1 MEEVESAPVMAR
13 DAAGEGVPTQGWET
27 TPTPPAGRK
36 PYSGAELRA
45 DLYALGLSVEELAQF
60 LGVKPSRVKAW
71 ISGAIIRIP
80 EDVAPR
86 VEALLAEQETVI
98 SAMQEAIAKGLV
110 VVLPRNSQGRAGRWL
125 LAAAAKIRRKNRDAR
140 FVWSPPLSRRAVR
153 LERILHAA
161 GITQVPQPMTFP
173 LAPGRPLPRQLH
185 PPFLI
190 YTIPNDNDDGGGGS
204 VTGEAQLLFARPGD
218 GFYGPEETWEAW
230 LERNINSLPEGA
242 EPTRIHY
249 PTSPAT

>member
-1 MEEVESAPVMAR
+1 MAR
-13 DAAGEGVPTQGWET
+13 DAAGEGVPTQGWDT

-45 DLYALGLSVEELAQF
+45 DLYALGLSVEELAQI

-98 SAMQEAIAKGLV
+98 TAMQEAIAKDLV

-125 LAAAAKIRRKNRDAR
+125 LAAAAKIRRENRDAR
-140 FVWSPPLSRRAVR
+140 IKWSPPLSRRAVR
-153 LERILHAA
+153 LERLLHAA
-161 GITQVPQPMTFP
+161 GITQVPQSMTFP
-173 LAPGRPLPRQLH
+173 LAPGRPLPRQLQ
-185 PPFLI
+185 PPILT
-190 YTIPNDNDDGGGGS
+190 YTTTNDGGL

-218 GFYGPEETWEAW
+218 GFYGPAETWEAW
-230 LERNINSLPEGA
+230 LERNIDSLPEGA
-242 EPTRIHY
+242 EPTRIHH
-249 PTSPAT
+249 PTPPAT

>member
-1 MEEVESAPVMAR
+1 MAEIVVAR
-13 DAAGEGVPTQGWET
+13 DAVGEGVPTQGWET
-27 TPTPPAGRK
+27 TPPHPGGRK

-45 DLYALGLSVEELAQF
+45 DLYALGLSVEELAQV

-98 SAMQEAIAKGLV
+98 TAMQEAIAKGLV

-125 LAAAAKIRRKNRDAR
+125 LAAAAKIRRENRNAR
-140 FVWSPPLSRRAVR
+140 IKWSPPLSRRAVR

-161 GITQVPQPMTFP
+161 GITQVPQSMTFP

-185 PPFLI
+185 PPILT
-190 YTIPNDNDDGGGGS
+190 YTLPNDNDDGGL
-204 VTGEAQLLFARPGD
+204 VTGEAQLLFARPSD

-230 LERNINSLPEGA
+230 LERNIDSLPEGA
-242 EPTRIHY
+242 EPIRIHY
-249 PTSPAT
+249 PASPAD

>member
-1 MEEVESAPVMAR
+1 MEGAESEPVVAR
-13 DAAGEGVPTQGWET
+13 DVVGEGVPTQGWET

-36 PYSGAELRA
+36 RYSGAELRA
-45 DLYALGLSVEELAQF
+45 DLYALGLSVEELAQV

-98 SAMQEAIAKGLV
+98 SAMQEAIAKDLV

-125 LAAAAKIRRKNRDAR
+125 LAAAAKIRRENRDAR
-140 FVWSPPLSRRAVR
+140 LVWSPPLSRRAVR

-161 GITQVPQPMTFP
+161 GITQVPQSMTFP
-173 LAPGRPLPRQLH
+173 LAPGRLLPRQLH
-185 PPFLI
+185 PPILT
-190 YTIPNDNDDGGGGS
+190 YTIADDGGL

-230 LERNINSLPEGA
+230 LERNINSLPEDA
-242 EPTRIHY
+242 EPTRIHH
-249 PTSPAT
+249 PTPPAD

>member
-1 MEEVESAPVMAR
+1 MEGADSEPVVAR
-13 DAAGEGVPTQGWET
+13 DAVGEGVPTQGWET

-45 DLYALGLSVEELAQF
+45 DLYALGLSVEELAQV

-98 SAMQEAIAKGLV
+98 TAMQEAIAKGLV

-125 LAAAAKIRRKNRDAR
+125 LAAAAKIRRENRDAR

-185 PPFLI
+185 PAILT
-190 YTIPNDNDDGGGGS
+190 YTIPNDNDDDDGS

-230 LERNINSLPEGA
+230 LERNIDSLPEGA
-242 EPTRIHY
+242 EPTRIHH
-249 PTSPAT
+249 PTPPAD

>member
-1 MEEVESAPVMAR
+1 MEGAESKPVVAR
-13 DAAGEGVPTQGWET
+13 DAVGEGVPTQGWET
-27 TPTPPAGRK
+27 TPPHPAGRK

-45 DLYALGLSVEELAQF
+45 DLYALGLSVEELAQI

-98 SAMQEAIAKGLV
+98 TAMQEAIAKGLV

-125 LAAAAKIRRKNRDAR
+125 LAAAAKIRRENRDAR

-161 GITQVPQPMTFP
+161 GITQVPQSMTFP

-185 PPFLI
+185 PPILT
-190 YTIPNDNDDGGGGS
+190 YTLPSDNDDGGGS

-218 GFYGPEETWEAW
+218 GFYGPAETWEAW
-230 LERNINSLPEGA
+230 LERNIDSLPEGA
-242 EPTRIHY
+242 EPTRIHH
-249 PTSPAT
+249 PTPPAT

>member
-1 MEEVESAPVMAR
+1 MGETESRVPR
-13 DAAGEGVPTQGWET
+13 DAVGEGVPTQGWET
-27 TPTPPAGRK
+27 TPPHPAGRK

-45 DLYALGLSVEELAQF
+45 DLYALGLSVEELAQI

-98 SAMQEAIAKGLV
+98 TAMQEAIAKDLV

-153 LERILHAA
+153 LERILHDA
-161 GITQVPQPMTFP
+161 GITQVPQSMTFP

-185 PPFLI
+185 PPILT
-190 YTIPNDNDDGGGGS
+190 YTTTNDGGL

-218 GFYGPEETWEAW
+218 GFYGPAETWEAW
-230 LERNINSLPEGA
+230 LERNIDSLPEGA
-242 EPTRIHY
+242 EPTRIHHT
-249 PTSPAT
+249 PPPAT

>member
-1 MEEVESAPVMAR
+1 MAR
-13 DAAGEGVPTQGWET
+13 DAVGEGVPTQGWET
-27 TPTPPAGRK
+27 TPTSRGGRK

-45 DLYALGLSVEELAQF
+45 DLYALGLSVEELAQI

-98 SAMQEAIAKGLV
+98 TAMQEAIAMDLV

-125 LAAAAKIRRKNRDAR
+125 LAAAAKIRRENRDAR
-140 FVWSPPLSRRAVR
+140 IKWSPPLSRRAVR
-153 LERILHAA
+153 LERLLHAA
-161 GITQVPQPMTFP
+161 GITQVPQSVTFP

-185 PPFLI
+185 PPILT
-190 YTIPNDNDDGGGGS
+190 YTTTNDGGL

-249 PTSPAT
+249 PTPPAT

>member
-1 MEEVESAPVMAR
+1 MGETESRVAR
-13 DAAGEGVPTQGWET
+13 DAVGEGVPTQGWET
-27 TPTPPAGRK
+27 TPPHPGGRK

-45 DLYALGLSVEELAQF
+45 DLYALGLSVEELAQV

-98 SAMQEAIAKGLV
+98 TAMQEAIAKDLV

-153 LERILHAA
+153 LERILHDA
-161 GITQVPQPMTFP
+161 GITQVPQSMTFP

-185 PPFLI
+185 PPILT
-190 YTIPNDNDDGGGGS
+190 YTTTNDGGL

-218 GFYGPEETWEAW
+218 GFYSPAEAWEAW
-230 LERNINSLPEGA
+230 LERNIDSLPEGA
-242 EPTRIHY
+242 EPTRIHH
-249 PTSPAT
+249 PTPPAT

>member
-1 MEEVESAPVMAR
+1 MRKLEGAESEPVVAR
-13 DAAGEGVPTQGWET
+13 DAVGEGVPTQGWET
-27 TPTPPAGRK
+27 TPPHPGGRK

-45 DLYALGLSVEELAQF
+45 DLYALGLSVEELAQI

-98 SAMQEAIAKGLV
+98 TAMQEAIAMDLV

-125 LAAAAKIRRKNRDAR
+125 LAAAAKIRRENRDAR
-140 FVWSPPLSRRAVR
+140 IKWSPPLSRRAVR
-153 LERILHAA
+153 LERLLHAA
-161 GITQVPQPMTFP
+161 GITQVPQSVTFP

-185 PPFLI
+185 PPILT
-190 YTIPNDNDDGGGGS
+190 YTTTNDGGP

-249 PTSPAT
+249 PTPPAT

>member
-1 MEEVESAPVMAR
+1 MGETESRVAR
-13 DAAGEGVPTQGWET
+13 DAVGEGVPTQGWET
-27 TPTPPAGRK
+27 TPPHPAGRK

-45 DLYALGLSVEELAQF
+45 DLYALGLSVEELAQI

-98 SAMQEAIAKGLV
+98 TAMQEAIAKDLV

-125 LAAAAKIRRKNRDAR
+125 LAAAAKIRRENRDAR
-140 FVWSPPLSRRAVR
+140 IKWSPPLSRRAVR
-153 LERILHAA
+153 LERLLHAA
-161 GITQVPQPMTFP
+161 GITQVPQSMTFP
-173 LAPGRPLPRQLH
+173 LAPGRPLPRQLQ
-185 PPFLI
+185 PPILT
-190 YTIPNDNDDGGGGS
+190 YTTTTTNDGGL

-218 GFYGPEETWEAW
+218 GFYGPAETWEAW
-230 LERNINSLPEGA
+230 LERNIDSLPEGA
-242 EPTRIHY
+242 EPTRIHH
-249 PTSPAT
+249 PTPPAT

>member
-1 MEEVESAPVMAR
+1 MAR
-13 DAAGEGVPTQGWET
+13 DAVGEGVPTQGWET
-27 TPTPPAGRK
+27 TPPHPAGRK
-36 PYSGAELRA
+36 RYSGAELRA
-45 DLYALGLSVEELAQF
+45 DLYALGLSVEELAQI

-98 SAMQEAIAKGLV
+98 SAMQEAIAKDLV

-125 LAAAAKIRRKNRDAR
+125 LAAAAKIRRENRDAR
-140 FVWSPPLSRRAVR
+140 IKWSPPLSRRAVR

-161 GITQVPQPMTFP
+161 GITQVPQSVTFP

-185 PPFLI
+185 PPILT
-190 YTIPNDNDDGGGGS
+190 YTTTTNDDDGL

-218 GFYGPEETWEAW
+218 GFYSPEETWEAW

-242 EPTRIHY
+242 EPTRIHH
-249 PTSPAT
+249 PTPPAD